1 MITIQSNN
9 IHNSFSLDTYY
20 ICLALD
26 TLSLCARFMFTISG
40 GFDIPRWPWALLFR
54 VDPAGDRHQQCL
66 TYKSRVEAT
75 SLTRCQ
81 TDHEKVDF

>member
-1 MITIQSNN
+1 MITMHSNN
-9 IHNSFSLDTYY
+9 IHNSLSLDTSFIWLLIFYPY
-20 ICLALD
+20 
-26 TLSLCARFMFTISG
+26 ARGVGAHISG
-40 GFDIPRWPWALLFR
+40 GFDIPRWPWALLFK

-66 TYKSRVEAT
+66 TSKSRVEAT

>member
-9 IHNSFSLDTYY
+9 IHNVLSLDTYY

-26 TLSLCARFMFTISG
+26 TLSLCARFMFTIPG
-40 GFDIPRWPWALLFR
+40 GFDIPRWPRALLFR
-54 VDPAGDRHQQCL
+54 LDPAGDRHQCL
-66 TYKSRVEAT
+66 TAKSKVEAT